1 MNARYTGGSH
11 TGETLYDIVHRITHL
26 GEMGIWGGEGGGG
39 NIYKTCGK
47 KRVTAT
53 LCQR

>member
-11 TGETLYDIVHRITHL
+11 TGETLYDIVHRITPR
-26 GEMGIWGGEGGGG
+26 GDGDMGRGGGGG